1 MNSPA
6 ISTPTPIERMKVLIN
21 SSTPIVVME
30 TVEEIRAL
38 ALVRAACSELNLAV
52 FEWTIADG
60 LVRSGS
66 GTPVTA
72 TNVQVRAEQTTIW
85 SSKDGIAHTD
95 TRVNTDPQGNSES
108 ARLARAV
115 LSSLGSD
122 AGAAPRTAM
131 YNTADPVQALANLE
145 TMTIEA
151 VFVLK
156 DFHRHMDNPVVV
168 RRLRDVGQKF
178 SANRRTLVLTA
189 PAIEM
194 PPELVNLVEFLDLPL
209 PDRNRLREII
219 RETYTR
225 MAGTHTLKLQL
236 DANGV
241 DAMAGNLRGLTEEAA
256 ERAISQAVV
265 GRLAL
270 SPDCVTDVLDAK
282 KTLLKRSEMLEF
294 VDSTDTMSSVGGL
307 ENLKHWLG
315 QRRGSWDDNARQF
328 GLDPP
333 KGVIILGV
341 QGCGKSLCARAVAG
355 EWKLPLVKFDTAAV
369 YDKFIGE
376 TEKRIQKVFKVA
388 EGLAPCVLWIDE
400 LEKVFAGSGPDSASA
415 DAGVSSR
422 LLASFLS
429 WMQERKSAVFVAA
442 TCNNVTVLP
451 PELIRKGR
459 FDELFFV
466 DLPSVDERKQVFSIQ
481 LTKRK
486 RNPADYDLDRVAAA
500 AKGFSGAEI
509 ESAVQTGL
517 YAAFARKQE
526 LSNEGLLTALSSTVP
541 LSVTRAEEIA
551 ELRNWAKD
559 RAVWASVQEG
569 QRENA

>member
-1 MNSPA
+1 MGAEASILREQVAPGQIDMNATQSP
-6 ISTPTPIERMKVLIN
+6 IDRLKVLIN
-21 SSTPIVVME
+21 SSTPIIVME
-30 TVEEIRAL
+30 TVEEVHAL
-38 ALVRAACSELNLAV
+38 SLVRAACSDLSLAV

-66 GTPVTA
+66 SAAAPQPV
-72 TNVQVRAEQTTIW
+72 QPRSMI
-85 SSKDGIAHTD
+85 
-95 TRVNTDPQGNSES
+95 PQGNSE
-108 ARLARAV
+108 ADRLARAV
-115 LSSLGSD
+115 LSSVGSD
-122 AGAAPRTAM
+122 ASATPGLSQRSAV
-131 YNTADPVQALANLE
+131 YNTNDPVQALANLE
-145 TMTIEA
+145 SMTIEA

-156 DFHRHMDNPVVV
+156 DFHRHMENPVVV

-194 PPELVNLVEFLDLPL
+194 PPELASLVEFLDLPL
-209 PDRNRLREII
+209 PDKDRLREII

-241 DAMAGNLRGLTEEAA
+241 DAMAANLRGLTEEAA
-256 ERAISQAVV
+256 ERAISQTVV
-265 GRLAL
+265 GHLAL
-270 SPDCVTDVLDAK
+270 SPDCVTDVLEAK
-282 KTLLKRSEMLEF
+282 KALLKRSEMLEF
-294 VDSTDTMSSVGGL
+294 VDSTDTMASVGGL
-307 ENLKHWLG
+307 ENMKRWLE
-315 QRRGSWDDNARQF
+315 QRRGSWDDGARQF

-376 TEKRIQKVFKVA
+376 TEKRIQRVFRVA

-429 WMQERKSAVFVAA
+429 WMQERKLAVFVAA

-466 DLPSVDERKQVFSIQ
+466 DLPSAAERKQIFSIQ

-486 RNPADYDLDRVAAA
+486 RNPPDYDLDQVAEAA
-500 AKGFSGAEI
+500 RGFSGAEI
-509 ESAVQTGL
+509 ESAVQTAL

-526 LSNEGLLTALSSTVP
+526 LSNEDLLTALSSTVP

-551 ELRNWAKD
+551 QLRAWAKD
-559 RAVWASVQEG
+559 RAVWASVQEAKG
-569 QRENA
+569 EGT